1 MFFSWE
7 DNPIVQALSTVTP
20 PGDKTR
26 YEAISVEL
34 LQKYSQNLR
43 LIPRST
49 YRKAIGEGVRT
60 ITYGAHTSNAAS
72 GKSGKHVTLI
82 TESMNHNPTL
92 TLCHRLATTMPK
104 PFPYLSITVVVLTDG
119 EELSPHKDIQ
129 NHRLHQNATI
139 SFGNW
144 TGGVLQILEE
154 EKWINR
160 DSRDQ
165 WVFLNAR
172 DTYHRVTEVT
182 GYRLSVIYHT
192 PQHLHR
198 LTSED
203 WDILRDNGFP
213 VDAVWEQ
220 GMSNQDESDDDSEP
234 DPKVNELIQA
244 AESPIELSR
253 QTSPDENPG
262 PLVELDD
269 SMDIPWS
276 SLKPTMQAILWLSDL
291 VAQYQLRPDVIP
303 GTNPKLHKTMVTM
316 ELRELDG
323 QLQKAR
329 QGPMELTVIMMCMV
343 NIKEGEAEDS
353 RERPTTLHNRK
364 LTT

>member
-1 MFFSWE
+1 MGRES
-7 DNPIVQALSTVTP
+7 NCSSRLHSYSS
-20 PGDKTR
+20 GDKTR

-34 LQKYSQNLR
+34 SAEILTNLR

-49 YRKAIGEGVRT
+49 YRKAIGDGVRT

-119 EELSPHKDIQ
+119 EELSQHRDIQ
-129 NHRLHQNATI
+129 NHRFHQNATI

-144 TGGVLQILEE
+144 TGGVLQVLEDE
-154 EKWINR
+154 NWINR

-203 WDILRDNGFP
+203 WDILRDNGVSSRGSLGTGNVEP
-213 VDAVWEQ
+213 RY
-220 GMSNQDESDDDSEP
+220 QDESDDDSEP
-234 DPKVNELIQA
+234 DLKVNELIQPV
-244 AESPIELSR
+244 ESPKVMSR

-262 PLVELDD
+262 PLVELDE
-269 SMDIPWS
+269 SLDIPWS

-303 GTNPKLHKTMVTM
+303 GTNPKLHKTLVTM
-316 ELRELDG
+316 ELKELDG
-323 QLQKAR
+323 PLQKAR
-329 QGPMELTVIMMCMV
+329 QGPMELTVIMMRMA
-343 NIKEGEAEDS
+343 NIILIASE
-353 RERPTTLHNRK
+353 TLG
-364 LTT
+364 

>member
-1 MFFSWE
+1 MAEDVLCSLNNTHLNRPLEGESPKEVLTVFFSWE
-7 DNPIVQALSTVTP
+7 ENPIVQAMSTVNSP
-20 PGDKTR
+20 RDKTR

-34 LQKYSQNLR
+34 MQQYSQNLR

-49 YRKAIGEGVRT
+49 YRKAIGDGVRT

-72 GKSGKHVTLI
+72 GKSGKHVSLI
-82 TESMNHNPTL
+82 TESVNHNPTL

-119 EELSPHKDIQ
+119 EELSPHRDIQ
-129 NHRLHQNATI
+129 NHRFYQNATI

-144 TGGVLQILEE
+144 TGGVLQVLED

-160 DSRDQ
+160 DSSNQ

-203 WDILRDNGFP
+203 WDILRDKGFP
-213 VDAVWEQ
+213 VDDVWEQ
-220 GMSNQDESDDDSEP
+220 GMSNH
-234 DPKVNELIQA
+234 KVM
-244 AESPIELSR
+244 SR
-253 QTSPDENPG
+253 QTSPDEHPG
-262 PLVELDD
+262 PVVELDE
-269 SMDIPWS
+269 SLDIPWS

-303 GTNPKLHKTMVTM
+303 GTNLRLHKTMVTM
-316 ELRELDG
+316 ELKESEG
-323 QLQKAR
+323 QLQKTR
-329 QGPMELTVIMMCMV
+329 PYGVDCHRDVHGKHHPNGT
-343 NIKEGEAEDS
+343 EAIS
-353 RERPTTLHNRK
+353 
-364 LTT
+364 